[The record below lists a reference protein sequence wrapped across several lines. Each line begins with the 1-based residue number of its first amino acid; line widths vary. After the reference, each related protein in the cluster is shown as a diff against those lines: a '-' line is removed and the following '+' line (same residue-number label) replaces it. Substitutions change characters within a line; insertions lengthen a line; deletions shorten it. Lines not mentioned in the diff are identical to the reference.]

1 VHHMFFKDGKELQ
14 VRSLLEAKAR
24 ADAFLD
30 GHLKPVRPATS
41 VNK

>member
-1 VHHMFFKDGKELQ
+1 MFFKDGKELQ

-30 GHLKPVRPATS
+30 SHLKSAPLSKS